1 MLYLFCIFIARLRG
15 SKPMKYETVIFDLDG
30 TLLNTLG
37 DLTDSVN
44 HILEKYGY
52 PLRTE
57 GEIRKFL
64 GNGSRDLI
72 ARSLPAPME
81 GEAFEKIHDEYLAW
95 YTAHSQIRTAPYEGI
110 PELLKELK
118 KAGVRTAIVSNKGD
132 RQVQALAAK
141 HFPGVTVVMGERP
154 GVRRKPCP
162 DSVLA
167 VMELLS
173 ADPATTALVGDSEVD
188 VQTARNAGITSV
200 AVGWGFRDE
209 DELRKES
216 PDAFI
221 NAPEELLSH

>member
-1 MLYLFCIFIARLRG
+1 
-15 SKPMKYETVIFDLDG
+15 MKYETVIFDLDG

-44 HILEKYGY
+44 HILEKFGY

-57 GEIRKFL
+57 GEIRTFL

-72 ARSLPAPME
+72 ARSLPYPMD
-81 GEAFEKIHDEYLAW
+81 GEPFEKIHEEYLAW
-95 YTAHSQIRTAPYEGI
+95 YTAHAQIRTAPYEGI
-110 PELLKELK
+110 PELLEALK

-132 RQVQALAAK
+132 RQVQSLAAK
-141 HFPGVTVVMGERP
+141 HFPDVEVVMGERP
-154 GVRRKPCP
+154 GIRRKPHP

-200 AVGWGFRDE
+200 AVGWGFRDRE
-209 DELRKES
+209 ELLQES
-216 PDAFI
+216 PDVFI
-221 NAPEELLSH
+221 NAPGELLSH